1 MSMTLAER
9 DWGDGYITDIAYL
22 PGYFRQQSPPISI
35 LLAFRVAL
43 PESIQAQPSH
53 SRIWSSVAAMG
64 SRLTRS
70 PPRTR
75 IGE

>member
-53 SRIWSSVAAMG
+53 SR
-64 SRLTRS
+64 
-70 PPRTR
+70 
-75 IGE
+75 